1 MDAMRVQQVLLNLL
15 TNAVKFSPKD
25 DTVKVFVKTHEDID
39 MESYNVEIRV
49 VDFGIGIN
57 EED

>member
-1 MDAMRVQQVLLNLL
+1 MRVQQVLLNLL

-57 EED
+57 KED